1 MVATVG
7 VENVSFG
14 INIGMKFLTC
24 DRCDCNFEVGVNSW
38 KNRRSRKK
46 NFGIGI
52 YCSSICRL
60 KSRGHSP
67 KTEVKCLNCE
77 ILFEKHTKEIEKT
90 PNNFCSRSCSAT
102 YNNTHKTKGIRRS
115 KLEKWLEKQ
124 LFILY
129 PDLEITYSSKN
140 VIDSELDIYIPSLK
154 LAFEINGLFHYEPIF
169 GEDKLNQIQEN
180 DNKKLQACIENKIE
194 LYVINTSQQK
204 RFKES
209 NSQKYLDFIT
219 HLVTSKLEA
228 SKTDYVEVV

>member
-1 MVATVG
+1 
-7 VENVSFG
+7 
-14 INIGMKFLTC
+14 MKFLTC
-24 DRCDCNFEVGVNSW
+24 DCCNCNFEVNRNSW

-46 NFGIGI
+46 ISGVGI
-52 YCSSICRL
+52 YCSLTCRL
-60 KSRGHSP
+60 KSRGFFP
-67 KTEVKCLNCE
+67 KIKVKCLNCE
-77 ILFEKHTKEIEKT
+77 KLFEKHSNEVTKT

-102 YNNTHKTKGIRRS
+102 YNNTHKKKGTRRS
-115 KLEKWLEKQ
+115 KLEKWLENQ
-124 LFILY
+124 LSNLF
-129 PDLEITYSSKN
+129 PDLKIVYSSKN
-140 VIDSELDIYIPSLK
+140 IIDSELDIYIPSLK

-209 NSQKYLDFIT
+209 NSQKYLNFIT

>member
-1 MVATVG
+1 MKST
-7 VENVSFG
+7 
-14 INIGMKFLTC
+14 INMKILV
-24 DRCDCNFEVGVNSW
+24 CDCCSNNFKVHYNSW

-60 KSRGHSP
+60 KSRGFFP
-67 KTEVKCLNCE
+67 KIKVKCLNCE
-77 ILFEKHTKEIEKT
+77 MLFEKHAKEIKKT
-90 PNNFCSRSCSAT
+90 SNNFCSRSCSAT
-102 YNNTHKTKGIRRS
+102 YNNTHKSKGTRRS

-129 PDLEITYSSKN
+129 PDLEVIYSSKN

-180 DNKKLQACIENKIE
+180 DNKKLQACAENKIE

-204 RFKES
+204 YFKES
-209 NSQKYLDFIT
+209 TSIKYLNFIT